1 MNGVI
6 KVFEKIAFIMSIL
19 IGIAVAGS
27 CSLFQREKPAVD
39 TASVLQMEERQPAED
54 DSADGYR
61 NYGSYLAGRVAH
73 IRHDLNKAAD
83 FYKAAA
89 PYVPDNQMISSQLYI
104 LLTAQGRIDEA
115 VRYARMAREKG
126 DDSPFIDTIEAINLT
141 KLGQYREAID
151 TINKCD
157 NPAADAFFI
166 PFISAWNYAGLK
178 EGKKALKALAPL
190 ASNPALKP
198 LYLFHAGAIN
208 DYLGN
213 DKAAE
218 AHYTSLMNLRHME
231 LAVFQLQV
239 ISNFYLRRNEPDKAL
254 RAASLAINKDNLMM
268 KTIIDEIKKS
278 DSKTAPILRT
288 PENGLADAL
297 FSIALMM
304 QQEGS
309 NSDLAILFAALS
321 SYCAPD
327 YPLPLLFTAAVLEK
341 RKLYAEAIETYKKV
355 PTESYAY
362 YTAEF
367 QIAKNMMYLGK
378 NDEAEKIFRKL
389 YNKYPPNPDILTNL
403 GEIARINQRYLEA
416 ARFYQEAADCYPDNN
431 VSEIWPL
438 YFAIGI
444 SYGAANDSERAE
456 EYLRKVLK
464 IRPNRIT
471 ENHLGYTLLQQ
482 NKNLEE
488 AFELI
493 VSAYN
498 PALEDGTV
506 TDSLGWAFYKTGH
519 YEEAVKYLEKASDQS
534 PSEAV
539 IYDHLGDAYWQV
551 GRKRE
556 AVFQWN
562 HALGLK
568 DDSGEFNRTATLK
581 KIKDG
586 LGSVSVPSFDKDAVE
601 KQIER
606 LKNKEKSTGK
616 HSGKHSSQ

>member
-6 KVFEKIAFIMSIL
+6 KVFEKIAFVMSIL

-27 CSLFQREKPAVD
+27 CSLYQQGK
-39 TASVLQMEERQPAED
+39 
-54 DSADGYR
+54 SADGGSPVLHMDEEQTSDETPAAGYR

-83 FYKAAA
+83 FYKTAA
-89 PYVPDNQMISSQLYI
+89 PYVPDNQMLASQLYI
-104 LLTAQGRIDEA
+104 ILTSQGRIDEA
-115 VRYARMAREKG
+115 VHYARIAREKG

-141 KLGQYREAID
+141 KLGRYQEAID
-151 TINKCD
+151 TISKCS
-157 NPAADAFFI
+157 NPVADTFFI
-166 PFISAWNYAGLK
+166 PLISAWNYAGLK
-178 EGKKALKALAPL
+178 EGKKALKALSPL

-231 LAVFQLQV
+231 LAVFPLQV

-268 KTIIDEIKKS
+268 KTVIDEIKKS
-278 DSKTAPILRT
+278 DSKTAPILRA

-304 QQEGS
+304 QQEGG
-309 NSDLAILFAALS
+309 NNDLAILFASLS

-355 PTESYAY
+355 PAESYAY

-367 QIAKNMMYLGK
+367 QIAKNMMRLGQ
-378 NDEAEKIFRKL
+378 NTEAEKIFRKL
-389 YNKYPPNPDILTNL
+389 YNQYPPNPDILTNL
-403 GEIARINQRYLEA
+403 GEIARINHRYLEA
-416 ARFYQEAADCYPDNN
+416 ARLYREAADCYPDDR

-444 SYGAANDSERAE
+444 SYGAANDSKQAE

-464 IRPNRIT
+464 MRPNRIT

-506 TDSLGWAFYKTGH
+506 TDSLGWAFYKTGY

-586 LGSVSVPSFDKDAVE
+586 LGTVSIPSFDKEAVE

-606 LKNKEKSTGK
+606 LKNKEKTTGR
-616 HSGKHSSQ
+616 HSAQ